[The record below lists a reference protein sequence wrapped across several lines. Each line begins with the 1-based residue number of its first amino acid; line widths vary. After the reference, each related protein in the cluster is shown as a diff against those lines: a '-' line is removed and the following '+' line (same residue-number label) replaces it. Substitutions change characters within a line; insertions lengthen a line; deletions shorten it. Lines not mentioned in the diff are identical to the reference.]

1 MMYTINSMLLKDMA
15 HYIWWE
21 KPDVAVQDP
30 YRLIAQVM
38 NMGLMD
44 DVLRVLHECGRDCL
58 KDIIKNAEPGWFT
71 PKSWNFWHIFLRIS
85 QYNNV
90 PALPE
95 RNVATF
101 QFDKNSFEAF
111 MKSRLS

>member
-1 MMYTINSMLLKDMA
+1 MSYTINPNLLKDMA

-58 KDIIKNAEPGWFT
+58 KDILKNAEPGWFT
-71 PKSWNFWHIFLRIS
+71 PKSWNFWHIFLRLS
-85 QYNNV
+85 KYNNV
-90 PALPE
+90 PPLPE
-95 RNVATF
+95 RTVATF

-111 MKSRLS
+111 VKNRLS